1 MGKEYITDTVTLR
14 GDITFNEKTQTQSRI
29 TQINYESLEF
39 DKAGFLTQN
48 ALASQTTFNE
58 TFLGASPETTIS
70 LGGFVDSESEVI
82 NLGEKTA
89 TKIKIYTGEIPS
101 KMSVIYYEGK
111 ERFTIDKRGHVG
123 INNTDIDRDK
133 VTFDVRSTIA
143 TSTNS
148 ELPPRLQTPSIAI
161 THPYYNYEG
170 SREPTPQYI
179 GRLQFRSI
187 QNPDEEQ
194 FADAPTDMAAIQVE
208 TDGQANIYKDPRV
221 NITLNT
227 NTGEKGSVAR
237 PALIKHLEI
246 NGYENKTKIFTQLN
260 LGKVPVFETE
270 KAALASGLVSGDVWQ
285 DSFRNLKII
294 FGEQEND
301 VKEEPR
307 GVK

>member
-14 GDITFNEKTQTQSRI
+14 GDITFNEKTQTQSKI

-48 ALASQTTFNE
+48 ALTFQTTLAE
-58 TFLGASPETTIS
+58 ASINPVSITTIS

-89 TKIKIYTGEIPS
+89 TKIKLYTGEQSS
-101 KMSVIYYEGK
+101 KNLIEFYPGQ
-111 ERFTIDKRGHVG
+111 ERFTVDKRGHVG
-123 INNTDIDRDK
+123 INNTDIDSDL
-133 VTFDVRSTIA
+133 VTFDVRSDIPQT
-143 TSTNS
+143 TSR
-148 ELPPRLQTPSIAI
+148 EFPPRLNTPSVAI

-170 SREPTPQYI
+170 GKSSTPQYI

-187 QNPDEEQ
+187 QGPPKIGLGVI
-194 FADAPTDMAAIQVE
+194 PTDMAAIQVE
-208 TDGQANIYKDPRV
+208 TNGQANVYEDARV
-221 NITLNT
+221 NMSLNT
-227 NTGEKGSVAR
+227 NTISKGGITGIV
-237 PALIKHLEI
+237 KHLEI

-294 FGEQEND
+294 FGEQEGERA
-301 VKEEPR
+301 KIE
-307 GVK
+307 